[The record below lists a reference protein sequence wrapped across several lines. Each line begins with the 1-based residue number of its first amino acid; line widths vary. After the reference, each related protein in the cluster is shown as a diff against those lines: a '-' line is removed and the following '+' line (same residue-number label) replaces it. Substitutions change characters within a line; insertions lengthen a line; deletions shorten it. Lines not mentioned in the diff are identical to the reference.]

1 MCSHCRS
8 ALRGHGRPLLRRLLP
23 PRPLAV
29 SLVTSAA
36 RRTPVCRDPAAGVLL
51 ACSGRRG
58 LVSGFPSPVVGVAA
72 FMTGAWASQ
81 GKTRDLRSNPPQ
93 LRVLSLVA
101 VGLAETRRLIPQ
113 HPPSCGSCSSAP
125 SFASGFLP
133 TRPLRGVQLPPAWGS
148 LLPPGPRGTLT
159 PKSLI
164 LVCFRFPVF
173 SSIFCWLMLDAPC
186 LAHGLFGAEPR
197 QLVAGCTDP
206 PAGRSR
212 TRPPSCG
219 PATPSRPALRQPR
232 RPSW

>member
-197 QLVAGCTDP
+197 
-206 PAGRSR
+206 
-212 TRPPSCG
+212 
-219 PATPSRPALRQPR
+219 
-232 RPSW
+232 